1 MYKSTHRALAKAVRE
16 GASSAA
22 LDYDQTE
29 IIAVAIADVCEA
41 ATPKTATFD
50 REVFLALACQ
60 QRLPVAAAE

>member
-1 MYKSTHRALAKAVRE
+1 MYKATHRALAKAVRE
-16 GASSAA
+16 GAASAG

-29 IIAVAIADVCEA
+29 IIAVAIADVCQT

-60 QRLPVAAAE
+60 QRALTAAE